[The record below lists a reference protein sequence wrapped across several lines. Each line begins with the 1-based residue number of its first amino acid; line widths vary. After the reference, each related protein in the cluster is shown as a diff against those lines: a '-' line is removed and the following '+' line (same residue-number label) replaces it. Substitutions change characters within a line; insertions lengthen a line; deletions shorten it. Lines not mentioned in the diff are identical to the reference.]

1 MVTTGEL
8 VRMAIVS
15 ECSAPKLGNVYPG
28 VEFSDLSYEMFC
40 DVASAMGKTIDSMAS
55 TDGIGGMFKRDPG
68 GGASQPTAAVSTAA
82 VCGVGDYCLAM
93 TQSMMKAAGTN
104 TSLGTILLLA
114 PLIVSKERKIPVAKV
129 LEQMTPRDSE
139 LVYRAIREANPGGM
153 GRTEEMDVAGPAPQS
168 LMDAM
173 QLASKHDDIALQF
186 VTDFE
191 LVDRYSQRLC
201 ELTSQQSKLQTSRVP
216 QHQQSILTQD
226 HLVGLEGAVQRL
238 QVEILSE
245 RFDSLIVRKSGET
258 IAEKV
263 REECRELKKRMDAGQ
278 SWASK
283 WREVDGWMRRQRSES
298 GKQLANP
305 GTTADLIAV
314 SIFTLLQNRIS

>member
-1 MVTTGEL
+1 
-8 VRMAIVS
+8 
-15 ECSAPKLGNVYPG
+15 
-28 VEFSDLSYEMFC
+28 MFC
-40 DVASAMGKTIDSMAS
+40 DAASAMGKMIDSMAC
-55 TDGIGGMFKRDPG
+55 TDGIDGMVIRG
-68 GGASQPTAAVSTAA
+68 QGEGTSQPTAAASTAA
-82 VCGVGDYCLAM
+82 VFGVGDYCLAM

-114 PLIVSKERKIPVAKV
+114 PLIVSKERKIPVASV

-139 LVYRAIREANPGGM
+139 LVYRAIQEANPGGM

-173 QLASKHDDIALQF
+173 QLASTHDDIALQF

-191 LVDRYSQRLC
+191 LVHQTSQRLW
-201 ELTSQQSKLQTSRVP
+201 ELTSQMSKRQASQVP
-216 QHQQSILTQD
+216 SQPISTQD
-226 HLVGLEGAVQRL
+226 HTDGLEGAVQRL

-245 RFDSLIVRKSGET
+245 RLDSLIVRKTGET

-263 REECRELKKRMDAGQ
+263 REECQELKKRMDAGE

-283 WREVDGWMRRQRSES
+283 WQEIDGWMRSQRSES

-305 GTTADLIAV
+305 GTTADLIAA
-314 SIFTLLQNRIS
+314 SIFNLF